1 MAHRHINTVV
11 TDKLI
16 SVIGDEDTCVGFLLG
31 GVGEI
36 NKKRQPNFMV
46 VDRYTPIREIEECF
60 QKFLKRDDIHI
71 ILITQNVADSIRQ
84 VIESNKSL
92 LPAVLE
98 IPSKDRPYDGSKD
111 SILRRARGMVS
122 AAGMY
127 F

>member
-1 MAHRHINTVV
+1 MAHKHINKVV

-111 SILRRARGMVS
+111 SILRRARGMIS
-122 AAGMY
+122 AAETY